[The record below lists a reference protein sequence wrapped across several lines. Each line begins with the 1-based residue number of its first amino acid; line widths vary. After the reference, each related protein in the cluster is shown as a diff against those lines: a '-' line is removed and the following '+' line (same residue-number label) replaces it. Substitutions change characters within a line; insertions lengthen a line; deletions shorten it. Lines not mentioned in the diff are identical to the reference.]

1 MAQFPCV
8 RSLRVAKAFENHI
21 DDERGWHTELMR
33 RVSIEIA
40 GVRPALWPAELGP
53 PLRQLRGF
61 RHVATHAYDLGIDE
75 ARLKLL
81 LLDAE
86 VVVMALKP
94 ACDTFF
100 GRVTREES
108 KNDNDR

>member
-1 MAQFPCV
+1 VDRVFRFRGKTLQGASG
-8 RSLRVAKAFENHI
+8 RS
-21 DDERGWHTELMR
+21 
-33 RVSIEIA
+33 
-40 GVRPALWPAELGP
+40 
-53 PLRQLRGF
+53 
-61 RHVATHAYDLGIDE
+61 IDE

-86 VVVMALKP
+86 VVVMASRP

-108 KNDNDR
+108 KNDNDS